1 MVKHRIRDSIHQMS
15 KVYITRWMLFLL
27 LKPRNVIW
35 SGNDICSFQQTEESL
50 LMSFSKQN
58 LCVGLDTFWTISGRL
73 GGEKRGV
80 ISLQLAC
87 QIPLFA
93 QTKGGFLLSMSR
105 VRRTDRL
112 WVWSCD
118 PMTGILSCC
127 EKM

>member
-73 GGEKRGV
+73 GGEKKRGHFPSIGMPNSPLRSNKRGV
-80 ISLQLAC
+80 PTFNEQG
-87 QIPLFA
+87 P
-93 QTKGGFLLSMSR
+93 
-105 VRRTDRL
+105 TDRPTVGL
-112 WVWSCD
+112 V
-118 PMTGILSCC
+118 M
-127 EKM
+127 